1 MRIRHLC
8 CHNLN
13 SISICELEILL
24 LFPNLDLI
32 LIWGRPR
39 TPFCRQNR
47 PQGQVKLPPLLGFIP
62 TWFWWYS
69 RYFWGILVVFGC
81 ISVIFGCIWE
91 KSNCLDYSAP
101 TLRIHFQLIELDFDP
116 ILKPVLRSFAYFNV
130 SCQCCLCL
138 TNMLCF
144 FTRLLFSLLSFAL

>member
-1 MRIRHLC
+1 MFFAC
-8 CHNLN
+8 
-13 SISICELEILL
+13 
-24 LFPNLDLI
+24 
-32 LIWGRPR
+32 
-39 TPFCRQNR
+39 
-47 PQGQVKLPPLLGFIP
+47 
-62 TWFWWYS
+62 
-69 RYFWGILVVFGC
+69 ILVVFGC
-81 ISVIFGCIWE
+81 IFGGVWE

-144 FTRLLFSLLSFAL
+144 FTRLLFSLLSFALLISTKLRVSVFFIFSSGHHLPCPPESCPPIEELWSECLDCGNY